1 MGYSFVDETG
11 DYGGTSINIAAMGTI
26 RKIVENVPDVR
37 VLYPSLYEFVENGVT
52 HNVAEFLKN
61 CADLRMRS
69 DDKDFKGLLNF
80 LIKEAKP
87 AKGFFAIVM

>member
-26 RKIVENVPDVR
+26 RKIVENVPEVK

-52 HNVAEFLKN
+52 HNVQEFLKN